1 MNKQKLVSAWSD
13 PELFYHKAKSY
24 RLGNYE
30 GDVLIPRVYR
40 KLWRAEKDFDIHMQ
54 LNEEEGRD
62 LPIQI
67 WAVVEGLEVTL
78 GGKQ

>member
-1 MNKQKLVSAWSD
+1 MNKQKLVSASSD

-24 RLGNYE
+24 RLGNFE

-40 KLWRAEKDFDIHMQ
+40 TLWRAEEDFEIHMQ
-54 LNEEEGRD
+54 LNREEKRD

-67 WAVVEGLEVTL
+67 WAVV
-78 GGKQ
+78 